1 MAEDST
7 NSQHYIVGT
16 AGHIDHGKS
25 TLIEKLTGTD
35 PDRLPEEKQRGMT
48 IELGFASLSMD
59 ATDGSGDT
67 LELGV
72 VDVPGH
78 ADFVKNMVAG
88 VGAIDLAL
96 FIVAADDGWMPQT
109 EEHYQILRY
118 LGLKNVVVALT
129 KIDLAEDLELVLEDV
144 KENLE
149 GGDWS
154 DAPVIPV
161 SAHTGDGIDELR
173 QTIAKIL
180 TDAPPVRSV
189 GKPRLPVDRA
199 FSLKGVGT
207 VVTGT
212 LADGDVAVG
221 ADLLVQPSGE
231 SVHIR
236 SVQSHNQTAEIS
248 HPGTRTALNL
258 AGIGVRES
266 HRQSD
271 EGIGRGDVLT
281 LPELGTPVEAI
292 DVLVEKSDRAIRGMR
307 RSTKAIRTGRQV
319 MFHHGSAGVP
329 ARIHFLGQRKLAPG
343 ESAVAELRFKE
354 PIYVFVGDRFV
365 LRDASLG
372 YTLAGGIVLDE
383 DANRRVFRKPFQGDF
398 LRARSEN
405 PDDLT
410 TLVQTQLIRDRVIYI
425 PDLLAKSHFS
435 KYEIFGEVEEQV
447 NAGFAKRS
455 GDWAFEAKWWG
466 TIFAMAAEKIDA
478 VHRDNPEQ
486 LGMPLRDLRGILEPE
501 LPGEKFFDMVIE
513 GLVAGEFVK
522 AGPNI
527 RRRDFSPRLP
537 ADLVDAGKRVRAR
550 LAADPINPPNK
561 GETATNPS
569 EEKAL
574 RFLVHTGEVVE
585 LDQKTVISSA
595 GFETIRDQ
603 IAGYL
608 RENETATASVLRQHT
623 GTVRRI
629 LMPLLEMLDDEGL
642 TVREGDDRR
651 LKSNS

>member
-7 NSQHYIVGT
+7 RSHHYIIGT

-48 IELGFASLSMD
+48 IELGFASLSMET
-59 ATDGSGDT
+59 TDGSGDR

-118 LGLKNVVVALT
+118 LGLERVVVALT
-129 KIDLAEDLELVLEDV
+129 KIDLAEDLDLVLEDV
-144 KENLE
+144 RENLE
-149 GGDWS
+149 DGGWS
-154 DAPVIPV
+154 DAPVVPV
-161 SAHTGDGIDELR
+161 SAHTGEGIDELR
-173 QTIAKIL
+173 QTIASIL
-180 TDAPPVRSV
+180 TEAPPVRSV

-212 LADGDVAVG
+212 LADGDVRVG
-221 ADLLVQPSGE
+221 SDLVAQPSGE
-231 SVHIR
+231 NVHVR
-236 SVQSHNQTAEIS
+236 SVQSHNQAAEIS
-248 HPGTRTALNL
+248 RPGTRTALNL

-266 HRQSD
+266 HRHSD
-271 EGIGRGDVLT
+271 GGVGRGDVLT
-281 LPELGTPVEAI
+281 LPGLGGPVEAI
-292 DVLVEKSDRAIRGMR
+292 DVLVEKSSRAIRGMR

-319 MFHHGSAGVP
+319 MFHHGSAGIP
-329 ARIHFLGQRKLAPG
+329 ARIHFLRRRKLDPG
-343 ESAVAELRFKE
+343 ESGVAELRFKE
-354 PIYVFVGDRFV
+354 PIYVFAGDRFV

-372 YTLAGGIVLDE
+372 YTLAGGVVLDE
-383 DANRRVFRKPFQGDF
+383 DANRRVFRKPFQGEF
-398 LRARSEN
+398 LRVRSEN
-405 PDDLT
+405 PDDLA
-410 TLVQTQLIRDRVIYI
+410 TLVRTQLIRDRVVFV
-425 PDLLAKSHFS
+425 PRLLAKSHFS
-435 KYEIFGEVEEQV
+435 DDEIAEEVASQV
-447 NAGFAKRS
+447 KAGMAKRS
-455 GDWAFEAKWWG
+455 GDWAFEAEWWG
-466 TIFAMAAEKIDA
+466 TISDLAAEKIDV

-486 LGMPLRDLRGILEPE
+486 LGMPLRDLRGILGSE

-527 RRRDFSPRLP
+527 RRRDFNPRLP
-537 ADLVDAGKRVRAR
+537 NDLAEAGERVRTR
-550 LAADPINPPNK
+550 LSTDPINPPNK
-561 GETATNPS
+561 GETATNPP

-574 RFLVHTGEVVE
+574 RFLVHTGEVIE
-585 LDQKTVISSA
+585 LDPKTVISKT
-595 GFETIRDQ
+595 GFDLIRDQ
-603 IAGYL
+603 IAEYL
-608 RENETATASVLRQHT
+608 RENEKATASVLRQHT

-651 LKSNS
+651 LKS